1 MRIKI
6 PTPDEEED
14 PYINKLN
21 SIFVEKYPNWKSWSV
36 EEINV
41 CLDNFVAQF
50 NAKLSEGRR
59 YLVFDTEEDYTFFCL
74 CM

>member
-50 NAKLSEGRR
+50 NAKLSEGRH
-59 YLVFDTEEDYTFFCL
+59 YLVFDTEGDYIFFCL
-74 CM
+74 RM